1 MNSDVLSLLVERS
14 AGVAL
19 VARNLGLLNF
29 RLGKGPKMNLT
40 SIVRPMAAGAIAIAA
55 ISVVAIPVTL
65 AQDSGSVLSSPVETV
80 AGAVQ
85 EITLTMGKG
94 GLFQTSAPFAKLS
107 VSDEKIVEVTPQSDR
122 EFIFNPKSIGA
133 TNVFV
138 FDGKN
143 MLIARVD
150 VNVVSRTA
158 KAPEVRE
165 ERSGEAPGT
174 VRVYNRIYDDKGVLA
189 RPALYQCNGKNC
201 EISGEALGADP
212 VQSRADPLQTGRA
225 AASPQVDATVEN
237 ENAQ

>member
-1 MNSDVLSLLVERS
+1 LSLLAEPS

-19 VARNLGLLNF
+19 VAKNVGFLNF

-40 SIVRPMAAGAIAIAA
+40 SIVRPIAAGAIAIAA
-55 ISVVAIPVTL
+55 ISVVVIPVAL
-65 AQDSGSVLSSPVETV
+65 AQDSGSVQPSPVETV

-122 EFIFNPKSIGA
+122 EFIFNPRSVGA

-150 VNVVSRTA
+150 VNVVGRA
-158 KAPEVRE
+158 ARAPEIRE
-165 ERSGEAPGT
+165 ERFGEAPGT
-174 VRVYNRIYDDKGVLA
+174 VRVYNRIYDDKGGLA
-189 RPALYQCNGKNC
+189 KPALYQCNGKSC
-201 EISGEALGADP
+201 EISSEALRTD
-212 VQSRADPLQTGRA
+212 VQSRADSLQTGRA
-225 AASPQVDATVEN
+225 AASPQVDAPAEN
-237 ENAQ
+237 ENSQ